1 MVYWKWVL
9 ISQFD
14 WFKQRQQIKKIK
26 IKQQTAVMGTNGK
39 DVHHNECEEVIMVFE
54 VKII

>member
-9 ISQFD
+9 VSKFD

-39 DVHHNECEEVIMVFE
+39 DVHHNEC
-54 VKII
+54 